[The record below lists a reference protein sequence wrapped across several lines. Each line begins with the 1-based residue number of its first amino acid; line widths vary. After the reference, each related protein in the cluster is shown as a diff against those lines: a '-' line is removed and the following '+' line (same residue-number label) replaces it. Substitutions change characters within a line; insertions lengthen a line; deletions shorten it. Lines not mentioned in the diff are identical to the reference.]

1 MAIASRVTK
10 RALSTFA
17 AAKLPEE
24 AIAAT
29 TAAAVPLASSAPSAS
44 SERTTKQVLQF
55 EDTGRLFAG
64 EPTSALLRTLAAL
77 QALSVGPLVDVA
89 TAALRSPAVAG
100 SALGRAAARATAYR
114 HFCAGETADEAA
126 AVVRRLWRGG
136 MGGILDYGIEDAED
150 SDSCDRNAAG
160 FISAVDVAA
169 ALPPGSASVCIKIT
183 ALCPIALLEKTS
195 DLLRWQKKHP
205 SFNLPWKTHSFPILS
220 ESSPLH
226 LTASEPPALT
236 AEEERELQLAH
247 ERLLAVCARC
257 AEHGIP
263 LLVDAEYATVQPAID
278 YFTFVGALAF
288 NDGAGEQRPIVH
300 GTFQAYLR
308 DARDRLE
315 AMVRSAERERVRLG
329 LKVVRGAYL
338 TRETRLAAALGV
350 PSPVHGSIQETHDC
364 YNGCA
369 AFLLDRVRRGSASVM
384 LATHNVESGQLAA
397 ARAQELGIPKG
408 DRNLQFAQ
416 LMGMAD
422 GLSLSLR
429 NAGFQVSKYLP
440 YGPVEQIIPYLIRRA
455 EENRG
460 LLSASSFD
468 RQLLRKELVR
478 RVKTAVAGREWSELV
493 EPCEGR
499 VGSTVPVKVKLGQGR
514 VEG

>member
-1 MAIASRVTK
+1 
-10 RALSTFA
+10 
-17 AAKLPEE
+17 
-24 AIAAT
+24 
-29 TAAAVPLASSAPSAS
+29 
-44 SERTTKQVLQF
+44 
-55 EDTGRLFAG
+55 
-64 EPTSALLRTLAAL
+64 LLCV
-77 QALSVGPLVDVA
+77 Q
-89 TAALRSPAVAG
+89 
-100 SALGRAAARATAYR
+100 
-114 HFCAGETADEAA
+114 
-126 AVVRRLWRGG
+126 
-136 MGGILDYGIEDAED
+136 
-150 SDSCDRNAAG
+150 
-160 FISAVDVAA
+160 
-169 ALPPGSASVCIKIT
+169 ASVCIKIT
-183 ALCPIALLEKTS
+183 ALCPIALLEKAS

-288 NDGAGEQRPIVH
+288 NDAADGEQRPIVH
-300 GTFQAYLR
+300 GTIQAYLR

-384 LATHNVESGQLAA
+384 LATHNVESGKSRPGSPFCSNWPDKQPFSS
-397 ARAQELGIPKG
+397 QC
-408 DRNLQFAQ
+408 
-416 LMGMAD
+416 
-422 GLSLSLR
+422 
-429 NAGFQVSKYLP
+429 
-440 YGPVEQIIPYLIRRA
+440 IRS
-455 EENRG
+455 N
-460 LLSASSFD
+460 
-468 RQLLRKELVR
+468 
-478 RVKTAVAGREWSELV
+478 
-493 EPCEGR
+493 
-499 VGSTVPVKVKLGQGR
+499 
-514 VEG
+514 

>member
-1 MAIASRVTK
+1 MAIASRVPK
-10 RALSTFA
+10 RVLSTFA
-17 AAKLPEE
+17 AAAAAAAETKLPETVVAAGE
-24 AIAAT
+24 AV
-29 TAAAVPLASSAPSAS
+29 AVPSAS
-44 SERTTKQVLQF
+44 ERTKVLEF

-64 EPTSALLRTLAAL
+64 EPTSALVRTLAAL

-89 TAALRSPAVAG
+89 TAALRSQAVAG

-114 HFCAGETADEAA
+114 HFCAGETEDEAA
-126 AVVRRLWRGG
+126 SVVRRLWRGG

-150 SDSCDRNAAG
+150 GDACDRNAAV
-160 FISAVDVAA
+160 FIAAVDVAA

-195 DLLRWQKKHP
+195 DLLRWQQKHP
-205 SFNLPWKTHSFPILS
+205 SFHLPWKAHSFPILS
-220 ESSPLH
+220 DSSALY
-226 LTASEPPALT
+226 LTASEPPVLT
-236 AEEERELQLAH
+236 VEEERELQLAH
-247 ERLLAVCARC
+247 ERLLAVGARC

-278 YFTFVGALAF
+278 YFTFVGAVEF
-288 NDGAGEQRPIVH
+288 NGAGDGERPIVH
-300 GTFQAYLR
+300 GTIQAYLR

-315 AMVRSAERERVRLG
+315 AMVRAAERERVRLG

-338 TRETRLAAALGV
+338 ARETRLAASLGV
-350 PSPVHGSIQETHDC
+350 PSPIHGSIQDTHDC

-369 AFLLDRVRRGSASVM
+369 AFLLDRVRRRSASVM

-397 ARAQELGIPKG
+397 ARAQELGIAKG

-422 GLSLSLR
+422 GLSLGLR

-478 RVKTAVAGREWSELV
+478 RVKAAVLGRE
-493 EPCEGR
+493 
-499 VGSTVPVKVKLGQGR
+499 
-514 VEG
+514 

>member
-1 MAIASRVTK
+1 MAIASRASK

-17 AAKLPEE
+17 AAKLPEAVAAAAAGE
-24 AIAAT
+24 AVA
-29 TAAAVPLASSAPSAS
+29 TAAEPVTPASSS
-44 SERTTKQVLQF
+44 SLAERAAAGSSGSRVLQF

-64 EPTSALLRTLAAL
+64 EPTSALVRTLAAL
-77 QALSVGPLVDVA
+77 QALSVGPLVDAA

-100 SALGRAAARATAYR
+100 SALGRAAARATAYK

-150 SDSCDRNAAG
+150 GHACDRNAAG
-160 FISAVDVAA
+160 FLAAVDVAA
-169 ALPPGSASVCIKIT
+169 SLPPGSASVCIKIT

-205 SFNLPWKTHSFPILS
+205 SFNLPWKAHSFPILS
-220 ESSPLH
+220 DSSPLY

-236 AEEERELQLAH
+236 AEEERELELAH
-247 ERLLAVCARC
+247 ERLLAVCAAC

-278 YFTFVGALAF
+278 YFTLVGALAF
-288 NDGAGEQRPIVH
+288 NGDGAIVH
-300 GTFQAYLR
+300 GTIQAYLR

-315 AMVRSAERERVRLG
+315 AMVRAAERERVRLG

-338 TRETRLAAALGV
+338 ARETRLAASLGV
-350 PSPVHGSIQETHDC
+350 PSPIHGSIQDTHDC

-397 ARAQELGIPKG
+397 AHAQELGIPKG
-408 DRNLQFAQ
+408 DRNVQFAQ

-440 YGPVEQIIPYLIRRA
+440 YGPVDQIIPYLIRRA

-468 RQLLRKELVR
+468 RQLLRKELAR
-478 RVKTAVAGREWSELV
+478 RVKAAV
-493 EPCEGR
+493 
-499 VGSTVPVKVKLGQGR
+499 VGA
-514 VEG
+514 

>member
-17 AAKLPEE
+17 AAAKLPEAVAAAAAGE
-24 AIAAT
+24 AE
-29 TAAAVPLASSAPSAS
+29 AAVPLASASASAP
-44 SERTTKQVLQF
+44 ERAAAANKVLEF

-64 EPTSALLRTLAAL
+64 EPTSALVRTLAAL
-77 QALSVGPLVDVA
+77 QALSVGPLVDAA

-100 SALGRAAARATAYR
+100 SALGRAAARATAYQ
-114 HFCAGETADEAA
+114 HFCAGETAGEAA
-126 AVVRRLWRGG
+126 AVVRRLWTGG

-150 SDSCDRNAAG
+150 GHACDRNAAG
-160 FISAVDVAA
+160 FVSAVDVAA

-195 DLLRWQKKHP
+195 DLLRWQKRHP
-205 SFNLPWKTHSFPILS
+205 SFTLPWKTHSFPILS
-220 ESSPLH
+220 DSSPLY
-226 LTASEPPALT
+226 LTPAEPPALT
-236 AEEERELQLAH
+236 PEEERELAQAH

-257 AEHGIP
+257 AAHGIP

-278 YFTFVGALAF
+278 YFTLVGALAF
-288 NDGAGEQRPIVH
+288 NGAGDDEQQGRPIVN
-300 GTFQAYLR
+300 GTVQAYLR

-315 AMVRSAERERVRLG
+315 AMVRAAERERVRLG
-329 LKVVRGAYL
+329 IKVVRGAYL
-338 TRETRLAAALGV
+338 AREARLAASLGV
-350 PSPVHGSIQETHDC
+350 PSPIHATIQDTHDC

-478 RVKTAVAGREWSELV
+478 RVKTAVVGRERE
-493 EPCEGR
+493 
-499 VGSTVPVKVKLGQGR
+499 
-514 VEG
+514 

>member
-1 MAIASRVTK
+1 MAIASRATK

-24 AIAAT
+24 AVAAAAAGEAIAARSHQ
-29 TAAAVPLASSAPSAS
+29 AVPLPPAPASSVRP
-44 SERTTKQVLQF
+44 LQF

-77 QALSVGPLVDVA
+77 QALSVGPLVDAA

-150 SDSCDRNAAG
+150 GHACDRNAAG
-160 FISAVDVAA
+160 FVSAVDVAA
-169 ALPPGSASVCIKIT
+169 SLPPGSASVCIKIT
-183 ALCPIALLEKTS
+183 ALCPIALLEKAS

-205 SFNLPWKTHSFPILS
+205 SFSLPWKTHSFPVLS
-220 ESSPLH
+220 DSSPLH
-226 LTASEPPALT
+226 LTASEPAALT

-247 ERLLAVCARC
+247 SRLLAVCARC

-278 YFTFVGALAF
+278 YFTLVGALAF
-288 NDGAGEQRPIVH
+288 NDAGAADGGRPIVH
-300 GTFQAYLR
+300 GTIQAYLR

-315 AMVRSAERERVRLG
+315 AMVRGAERERVRLG

-338 TRETRLAAALGV
+338 TREARLAAALGV

-478 RVKTAVAGREWSELV
+478 RVKAMVAGRE
-493 EPCEGR
+493 
-499 VGSTVPVKVKLGQGR
+499 
-514 VEG
+514 

>member
-17 AAKLPEE
+17 AAAAKLPE
-24 AIAAT
+24 AVAAAAAGEVAT
-29 TAAAVPLASSAPSAS
+29 AAVP
-44 SERTTKQVLQF
+44 ERAAAKVLEF

-64 EPTSALLRTLAAL
+64 EPTSALVRTLAAL
-77 QALSVGPLVDVA
+77 QALSVGPLVDAA

-100 SALGRAAARATAYR
+100 SALGRAAARATAYQ
-114 HFCAGETADEAA
+114 HFCAGEAAGEAA

-150 SDSCDRNAAG
+150 GRACDRNAAG

-195 DLLRWQKKHP
+195 DLLRWQKQHP
-205 SFNLPWKTHSFPILS
+205 SFALPWKAHSFPILS
-220 ESSPLH
+220 DSSPLY
-226 LTASEPPALT
+226 LTPTEPPALT
-236 AEEERELQLAH
+236 AEEERELAQAH

-257 AEHGIP
+257 AAHGIP

-278 YFTFVGALAF
+278 YFTLVGALAF
-288 NDGAGEQRPIVH
+288 NGAGEQERPIVN
-300 GTFQAYLR
+300 GTIQAYLR

-315 AMVRSAERERVRLG
+315 AMVRAAERERVRLG

-350 PSPVHGSIQETHDC
+350 PSPVHATIQDTHDC

-397 ARAQELGIPKG
+397 ARAQELGIPRG

-478 RVKTAVAGREWSELV
+478 RVKTAVVGRERE
-493 EPCEGR
+493 CE
-499 VGSTVPVKVKLGQGR
+499 
-514 VEG
+514 

>member
-1 MAIASRVTK
+1 MAIASRVQK
-10 RALSTFA
+10 RALSSFAAA
-17 AAKLPEE
+17 AAKLPE
-24 AIAAT
+24 AAV
-29 TAAAVPLASSAPSAS
+29 AAAGAEAVPAAHAQAQQAL
-44 SERTTKQVLQF
+44 EF

-64 EPTSALLRTLAAL
+64 EPSTALARTLVAL
-77 QALSVGPLVDVA
+77 QALSVGPLVDAA

-100 SALGRAAARATAYR
+100 SALSRAAARATAYR

-150 SDSCDRNAAG
+150 SAACDRNAVG
-160 FISAVDVAA
+160 FLAAIDVAA
-169 ALPPGSASVCIKIT
+169 SLPPGSASVCIKIT
-183 ALCPIALLEKTS
+183 ALCPIALLEKAS
-195 DLLRWQKKHP
+195 DLLRWQQKHP
-205 SFNLPWKTHSFPILS
+205 SLHLPWKAHSFPILS
-220 ESSPLH
+220 DSSPLY
-226 LTASEPPALT
+226 LTASAPAPLT

-247 ERLLAVCARC
+247 ERLLVIGERC
-257 AEHGIP
+257 AEYDIP
-263 LLVDAEYATVQPAID
+263 LLVDAEYAAVQPAID

-288 NDGAGEQRPIVH
+288 NGGGRPIVH
-300 GTFQAYLR
+300 GTIQAYLR

-315 AMVRSAERERVRLG
+315 AMVRAAEAERVCLA

-338 TRETRLAAALGV
+338 ARETRLAASLGV
-350 PSPVHGSIQETHDC
+350 PSPIHGSIQDTHDC
-364 YNGCA
+364 YNDCA
-369 AFLLDRVRRGSASVM
+369 AFLLERVRRGSASVM

-397 ARAQELGIPKG
+397 ARAQELGIGKG
-408 DRNLQFAQ
+408 DRNLKFAQ

-440 YGPVEQIIPYLIRRA
+440 YGPVEHIIPYLVRRA

-478 RVKTAVAGREWSELV
+478 RFKAAMLGRE
-493 EPCEGR
+493 
-499 VGSTVPVKVKLGQGR
+499 
-514 VEG
+514 

>member
-24 AIAAT
+24 AVAAAAAGEAIAAT
-29 TAAAVPLASSAPSAS
+29 TAAAVPLASS
-44 SERTTKQVLQF
+44 ERTAIARAALLQF

-77 QALSVGPLVDVA
+77 QALSVGPLVDAA

-150 SDSCDRNAAG
+150 GDACDRNAAG

-220 ESSPLH
+220 DSSPLH
-226 LTASEPPALT
+226 LTPSEPPALT
-236 AEEERELQLAH
+236 SEEETELQLAH

-288 NDGAGEQRPIVH
+288 NDGAGAGDCEQRPIVH
-300 GTFQAYLR
+300 GTIQAYLR

-338 TRETRLAAALGV
+338 ARETRLAATLGV
-350 PSPVHGSIQETHDC
+350 PSPIHGSIQETHDC

-369 AFLLDRVRRGSASVM
+369 GFLLDRVRRGTASVM
-384 LATHNVESGQLAA
+384 LATHNVESGKLAA
-397 ARAQELGIPKG
+397 ARAQELGIPRG

-468 RQLLRKELVR
+468 RHLLRKELVR
-478 RVKTAVAGREWSELV
+478 RVKTAVVGMGRE
-493 EPCEGR
+493 
-499 VGSTVPVKVKLGQGR
+499 
-514 VEG
+514 

>member
-1 MAIASRVTK
+1 MAIASRVPK
-10 RALSTFA
+10 SVLSTFA
-17 AAKLPEE
+17 AAKLPEAAAAAGE
-24 AIAAT
+24 AV
-29 TAAAVPLASSAPSAS
+29 AAVPVAPS
-44 SERTTKQVLQF
+44 ERKVLEF
-55 EDTGRLFAG
+55 EDTRRLFAG
-64 EPTSALLRTLAAL
+64 EPSSVLVRTLTAL
-77 QALSVGPLVDVA
+77 QALSVAPLVDAA
-89 TAALRSPAVAG
+89 TAALRWPAVAG

-114 HFCAGETADEAA
+114 HFCGGETSDEAA
-126 AVVRRLWRGG
+126 DVVRRLWRGG
-136 MGGILDYGIEDAED
+136 MGGILDYSIEDAED
-150 SDSCDRNAAG
+150 GDACDRNAAG
-160 FISAVDVAA
+160 FVAAVDVAA

-195 DLLRWQKKHP
+195 HLLRWQHKHP
-205 SFNLPWKTHSFPILS
+205 SFVLPWKAHSFPILS
-220 ESSPLH
+220 DSSPLY

-247 ERLLAVCARC
+247 ERLLAVGARC

-278 YFTFVGALAF
+278 YFTFAGALAF
-288 NDGAGEQRPIVH
+288 NGGGAGDSERPIVH
-300 GTFQAYLR
+300 GTIQAYLR

-315 AMVRSAERERVRLG
+315 AMVGAAESERVRLG
-329 LKVVRGAYL
+329 LKVVRGAYIA
-338 TRETRLAAALGV
+338 RETRLAASLGV
-350 PSPVHGSIQETHDC
+350 PSPIHSSIQDTHDC

-397 ARAQELGIPKG
+397 ARAQELGIAKG
-408 DRNLQFAQ
+408 DQNLQFAQ

-440 YGPVEQIIPYLIRRA
+440 YGPVDQIIPYLIRRA

-460 LLSASSFD
+460 LLSSSSFD

-478 RVKTAVAGREWSELV
+478 RVKAAVVGRE
-493 EPCEGR
+493 
-499 VGSTVPVKVKLGQGR
+499 
-514 VEG
+514 

>member
-1 MAIASRVTK
+1 MAIASRASK

-17 AAKLPEE
+17 AAKLPEAVAAAAAGE
-24 AIAAT
+24 AVA
-29 TAAAVPLASSAPSAS
+29 TAAEPVTPSERAAAGGSAS
-44 SERTTKQVLQF
+44 RVLQF

-64 EPTSALLRTLAAL
+64 EPTSALVRTLAAL
-77 QALSVGPLVDVA
+77 QALSVGPLVDAA

-100 SALGRAAARATAYR
+100 SALGRAAARATAYK

-150 SDSCDRNAAG
+150 GHACDRNAAG
-160 FISAVDVAA
+160 FLAAVDVAA
-169 ALPPGSASVCIKIT
+169 SLPPGSASVCIKIT

-205 SFNLPWKTHSFPILS
+205 SFNLPWKAHSFPILS
-220 ESSPLH
+220 DSSPLY

-236 AEEERELQLAH
+236 AEEERELELAH
-247 ERLLAVCARC
+247 ERLLAVCAAC

-278 YFTFVGALAF
+278 YFTLVGALAF
-288 NDGAGEQRPIVH
+288 NGGEAIVH
-300 GTFQAYLR
+300 GTIQAYLR

-315 AMVRSAERERVRLG
+315 AMVRAAERERVRLG

-338 TRETRLAAALGV
+338 ARETRLAASLGV
-350 PSPVHGSIQETHDC
+350 PSPIHGSIQDTHDC

-397 ARAQELGIPKG
+397 AHAQELGIPKG
-408 DRNLQFAQ
+408 DRNVQFAQ

-440 YGPVEQIIPYLIRRA
+440 YGPVDQIIPYLIRRA

-468 RQLLRKELVR
+468 RQLLRKELAR
-478 RVKTAVAGREWSELV
+478 RVKAAV
-493 EPCEGR
+493 
-499 VGSTVPVKVKLGQGR
+499 VGA
-514 VEG
+514 

>member
-1 MAIASRVTK
+1 MAIASRASK

-17 AAKLPEE
+17 AAKLPE
-24 AIAAT
+24 AV
-29 TAAAVPLASSAPSAS
+29 AAAAAGEAVATAEPVTPALSAAERAAAGGGSS
-44 SERTTKQVLQF
+44 RVLQF

-64 EPTSALLRTLAAL
+64 EPTSALVRTLAAL
-77 QALSVGPLVDVA
+77 QALSVGPLVDAA

-100 SALGRAAARATAYR
+100 SALGRTAARATAYK
-114 HFCAGETADEAA
+114 HFCAGETAGEAA

-150 SDSCDRNAAG
+150 GHACDRNAAG
-160 FISAVDVAA
+160 FVAAVDVAA
-169 ALPPGSASVCIKIT
+169 SLPPGSASVCIKIT

-205 SFNLPWKTHSFPILS
+205 SFPLPWKAHSFPILS
-220 ESSPLH
+220 DSSPLY
-226 LTASEPPALT
+226 LTSSEPPPLT
-236 AEEERELQLAH
+236 AEEERELSLAH
-247 ERLLAVCARC
+247 ERLLSVCAAC
-257 AEHGIP
+257 AAHGIP
-263 LLVDAEYATVQPAID
+263 LLVDAEYAAVQPAID
-278 YFTFVGALAF
+278 YFTLAGALAF
-288 NDGAGEQRPIVH
+288 NGGAGDRPTPIVH
-300 GTFQAYLR
+300 GTVQAYLR
-308 DARDRLE
+308 DARDRLV
-315 AMVRSAERERVRLG
+315 AMARAAERERVRLG

-338 TRETRLAAALGV
+338 ARETRLAASLGV
-350 PSPVHGSIQETHDC
+350 PSPIHGSIQDTHDC

-369 AFLLDRVRRGSASVM
+369 AFLLDRVRRGSASLM

-397 ARAQELGIPKG
+397 AHAQELGIPKG

-468 RQLLRKELVR
+468 RQLLRKELAR
-478 RVKTAVAGREWSELV
+478 RVKAAVVGRE
-493 EPCEGR
+493 
-499 VGSTVPVKVKLGQGR
+499 
-514 VEG
+514 

>member
-1 MAIASRVTK
+1 MAIASHVTK
-10 RALSTFA
+10 RVLSTFA
-17 AAKLPEE
+17 AAKLPEAVAAAGE
-24 AIAAT
+24 AVSV
-29 TAAAVPLASSAPSAS
+29 AAVPSAVSAAAP
-44 SERTTKQVLQF
+44 ERKVLEF

-64 EPTSALLRTLAAL
+64 ERTSALVRTLAAL

-89 TAALRSPAVAG
+89 TAALRSPAVVG
-100 SALGRAAARATAYR
+100 SALGRAAARATAYQ

-126 AVVRRLWRGG
+126 DVVRRLWRGG

-150 SDSCDRNAAG
+150 GHACDRNAAG
-160 FISAVDVAA
+160 FIAAVDVAA

-195 DLLRWQKKHP
+195 DLLRWQQKHP
-205 SFNLPWKTHSFPILS
+205 SFNLPWKAHSFPVLS
-220 ESSPLH
+220 DSSPLY
-226 LTASEPPALT
+226 LTVSEPPALT

-247 ERLLAVCARC
+247 ERLLAVGARC

-278 YFTFVGALAF
+278 YFTFAGALAF
-288 NDGAGEQRPIVH
+288 NGEEAADGGERPIVH
-300 GTFQAYLR
+300 GTIQAYLR

-315 AMVRSAERERVRLG
+315 AMVGAAERERVRLG

-338 TRETRLAAALGV
+338 ARESRLAASLGV
-350 PSPVHGSIQETHDC
+350 PSPIHGSIQDTHDC

-397 ARAQELGIPKG
+397 ARAQELGIAKG
-408 DRNLQFAQ
+408 DPNLQFAQ

-440 YGPVEQIIPYLIRRA
+440 YGPVDQIIPYLIRRA

-478 RVKTAVAGREWSELV
+478 RAKAAVLGRE
-493 EPCEGR
+493 
-499 VGSTVPVKVKLGQGR
+499 
-514 VEG
+514 

>member
-24 AIAAT
+24 AV
-29 TAAAVPLASSAPSAS
+29 AAAVPLASS
-44 SERTTKQVLQF
+44 ERTKKALLQF

-126 AVVRRLWRGG
+126 AVVRRLWSGG

-150 SDSCDRNAAG
+150 GDACDRNAAG
-160 FISAVDVAA
+160 FISAVDVAS

-288 NDGAGEQRPIVH
+288 NDAADGEQRPIVH
-300 GTFQAYLR
+300 GTIQAYLR

-468 RQLLRKELVR
+468 RHLLRKELVR
-478 RVKTAVAGREWSELV
+478 RVKAAVAGRE
-493 EPCEGR
+493 
-499 VGSTVPVKVKLGQGR
+499 
-514 VEG
+514 

>member
-1 MAIASRVTK
+1 MAIASRASK

-17 AAKLPEE
+17 AAKLPEAVAAAAAGE
-24 AIAAT
+24 AVA
-29 TAAAVPLASSAPSAS
+29 TAAEPVMPASSA
-44 SERTTKQVLQF
+44 ERAAGSRVLQF

-64 EPTSALLRTLAAL
+64 EPTSALVRTLAAL
-77 QALSVGPLVDVA
+77 QALSVGPLVDAA

-100 SALGRAAARATAYR
+100 SALGRAAARATAYK
-114 HFCAGETADEAA
+114 HFCAGETAGEAA

-150 SDSCDRNAAG
+150 GHACDRNAAG
-160 FISAVDVAA
+160 FLAAVDVAA
-169 ALPPGSASVCIKIT
+169 SLPPGSASVCIKIT

-205 SFNLPWKTHSFPILS
+205 SFNLPWKAHSFPILS
-220 ESSPLH
+220 DSSPLY

-236 AEEERELQLAH
+236 AEEERELELAH
-247 ERLLAVCARC
+247 ERLLAVCAAC

-278 YFTFVGALAF
+278 YFTLVGALAF
-288 NDGAGEQRPIVH
+288 NGSGEAGGGGDRPIVH
-300 GTFQAYLR
+300 GTIQAYLR

-315 AMVRSAERERVRLG
+315 AMVRAAERERVRLG

-338 TRETRLAAALGV
+338 ARETRLAASLGV
-350 PSPVHGSIQETHDC
+350 PSPIHGSIQDTHDC

-397 ARAQELGIPKG
+397 AHAQELGIPKG
-408 DRNLQFAQ
+408 DPNLQFAQ

-468 RQLLRKELVR
+468 RQLLRKELAR
-478 RVKTAVAGREWSELV
+478 RVKAAV
-493 EPCEGR
+493 
-499 VGSTVPVKVKLGQGR
+499 VGA
-514 VEG
+514 